1 MTDSSIIGVA
11 TAFWLGVLTSISP
24 CPLTTNIA
32 AVSFVGKRVDSAAK
46 VFLAGLS
53 YTIGRA
59 TAYAVLGAI
68 VVAGILSIPGVSF
81 FLQKNMHKFL
91 GPVLIISGILMLGII
106 PLKAGISF
114 DVMRIQGRAGKMGM
128 LSSFLLGALFA
139 LAFCPVSAAI
149 FFGSLI
155 PLSIKHSSE
164 IVFPAIYGVGTGLPV
179 LVFAVVI
186 ALGAGSLGK
195 LFDAMAKVELW
206 ARRVTAAVFIG
217 IGGRLLF

>member
-32 AVSFVGKRVDSAAK
+32 AVSFVGKRVDSAAE
-46 VFLAGLS
+46 VFFAGLC

-68 VVAGILSIPGVSF
+68 VVTGILSIPGVSF

-91 GPVLIISGILMLGII
+91 GPVLIISGILMFGIV

-114 DVMRIQGRAGKMGM
+114 DVMRIQDRAGKMGM

-155 PLSIKHSSE
+155 PISIKHSSY
-164 IVFPAIYGVGTGLPV
+164 IFFPAVYGIGTGLPV
-179 LVFAVVI
+179 LVFAMVI

-195 LFDAMAKVELW
+195 LFDAMTKVELW
-206 ARRVTAAVFIG
+206 ARRATAAVFIG
-217 IGGRLLF
+217 IGGWLLF